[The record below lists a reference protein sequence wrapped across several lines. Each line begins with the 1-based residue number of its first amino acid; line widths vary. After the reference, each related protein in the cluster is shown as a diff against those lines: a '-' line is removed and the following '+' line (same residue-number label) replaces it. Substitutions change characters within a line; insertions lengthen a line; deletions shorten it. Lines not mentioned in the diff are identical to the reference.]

1 MLPSGK
7 DFRLTERER
16 KIMEKRRELSE
27 QRLDRIIERTRNP
40 PSVSPYLIATV
51 HEELALK
58 QMQKYFGFKG
68 KRETDMFWKNQ
79 KRFLEFIDL
88 KNSHRGFEKANSGYK
103 YSHAW
108 FLTKN
113 PEYASKFEN
122 MNSKELRLYRENNWR
137 IYNILCERMH
147 EIAPEYASLDK
158 ILAPLN

>member
-58 QMQKYFGFKG
+58 QMQKYFGVQG

-79 KRFLEFIDL
+79 KRFLEFI
-88 KNSHRGFEKANSGYK
+88 NFEKANSGYK

-108 FLTKN
+108 FLNKN

-122 MNSKELRLYRENNWR
+122 MNSKELRLYRENNRR

-147 EIAPEYASLDK
+147 ETAPEYASLDK